1 MLGRHSPATIKEFWE
16 HLQRFA
22 PEELKDHP
30 ALDGCDLSKMIP
42 LLIHFDGAEM
52 YKNSEYNIWSFSSA
66 LSSLLDVDCLETQF
80 VCCILPQK
88 DMQQKQ
94 ACAGFLVFMYGL
106 HHGSASDC
114 MQIYF
119 NAHKSNRL
127 LEGQAVRAQRNR
139 EADELVFRSDSE
151 RTVPIDWLLW

>member
-1 MLGRHSPATIKEFWE
+1 MSVCVQWCVMMYKCLLVPCQFGLSMLGRRTPAAIKEFWE

-22 PEELKDHP
+22 PEEVKDHP
-30 ALDGCDLSKMIP
+30 ALDGCDVSKMVP

-88 DMQQKQ
+88 AMQQKQ
-94 ACAGFLVFMYGL
+94 ACCWISYVFVYGL
-106 HHGSASDC
+106 HHEHSCLCWISYGFV
-114 MQIYF
+114 YGL
-119 NAHKSNRL
+119 HH
-127 LEGQAVRAQRNR
+127 EH
-139 EADELVFRSDSE
+139 
-151 RTVPIDWLLW
+151 P

>member
-1 MLGRHSPATIKEFWE
+1 MLGRRTPAAIKEFWE

-22 PEELKDHP
+22 PEEVKDHP
-30 ALDGCDLSKMIP
+30 ALDGCDVSKMVPLLIHFDGAEMYKNSEYNIWSFSSALSSLLDVDCLETKMVP

-88 DMQQKQ
+88 AMQQKQ
-94 ACAGFLVFMYGL
+94 A
-106 HHGSASDC
+106 
-114 MQIYF
+114 
-119 NAHKSNRL
+119 
-127 LEGQAVRAQRNR
+127 
-139 EADELVFRSDSE
+139 
-151 RTVPIDWLLW
+151 